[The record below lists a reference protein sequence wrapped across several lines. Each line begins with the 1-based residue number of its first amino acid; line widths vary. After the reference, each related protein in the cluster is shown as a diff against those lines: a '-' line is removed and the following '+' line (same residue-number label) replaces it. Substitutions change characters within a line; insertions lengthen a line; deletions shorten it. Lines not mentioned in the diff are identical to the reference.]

1 MTNVQESKSSVRV
14 LIVDDHPVVRAGLA
28 SLLRRQIGVKLAGS
42 AHSGEEALEVL
53 KRSSVDVI
61 LLDLRMPSI
70 NGIDL
75 LNLLRAQDSYPRAII
90 LSSYELEE
98 EIFQAVKAGARG
110 YLSKN
115 APREEI
121 VAAIEVVGAGG
132 TYFPERILQSIAE
145 REARSGLSAREIEIL
160 EMVSRGLT
168 NKEIAE
174 VLGISHYTVRNHI
187 NHITAKLQVADRTE
201 AATVALRQGI
211 IGTGS

>member
-1 MTNVQESKSSVRV
+1 MINAPESKQAIRV

-28 SLLRRQIGVKLAGS
+28 SLLRRQPGLKVTGA

-53 KRSSVDVI
+53 KRAPADI
-61 LLDLRMPSI
+61 LLLDLRMPSI

-75 LNLLRAQDSYPRAII
+75 LNVLKSHESRPKAII
-90 LSSYELEE
+90 LSSYEYEE
-98 EIFQAVKAGARG
+98 EIYQAVKAGARG

-121 VAAIEVVGAGG
+121 VAAIEEVMAGG
-132 TYFPERILQSIAE
+132 TYCPERIVQWMEE
-145 REARSGLSAREIEIL
+145 RQARSSLSAREIEIL

-168 NKEIAE
+168 NKEIAQ
-174 VLGISHYTVRNHI
+174 VLNISHYTVRNHV

-201 AATVALRQGI
+201 AATAALRQGI
-211 IGTGS
+211 IRAG

>member
-1 MTNVQESKSSVRV
+1 MIAPESKPAIRV

-28 SLLRRQIGVKLAGS
+28 SLLRRQIGVKLAGA
-42 AHSGEEALEVL
+42 AHSAEEAMEAL

-75 LNLLRAQDSYPRAII
+75 LNLLRAKENQPRVII
-90 LSSYELEE
+90 LSSYEFEE
-98 EIFQAVKAGARG
+98 EIYQAVKAGARG

-115 APREEI
+115 ASREEM
-121 VAAIEVVGAGG
+121 VAAIEAVADGG
-132 TYFPERILQSIAE
+132 TYFPERIVPWIEE
-145 REARSGLSAREIEIL
+145 RQARSSLSAREIEIL

-168 NKEIAE
+168 NKEIAG
-174 VLGISHYTVRNHI
+174 VLQISHYTVRNHI

-211 IGTGS
+211 IGAG

>member
-1 MTNVQESKSSVRV
+1 MTNAQESKPAVRV

-28 SLLRRQIGVKLAGS
+28 SLLRRQAGVKLAGA
-42 AHSGEEALEVL
+42 AHSAEEALEML
-53 KRSSVDVI
+53 KRFFVDVM

-75 LNLLRAQDSYPRAII
+75 LNLLRAQASQPRVII
-90 LSSYELEE
+90 LSSYEFEE
-98 EIFQAVKAGARG
+98 EIYQAVKAGARG

-121 VAAIEVVGAGG
+121 VAAIEAVAAGG
-132 TYFPERILQSIAE
+132 TYFPERILQCIEE
-145 REARSGLSAREIEIL
+145 RESRSSLSAREIEIL

-174 VLGISHYTVRNHI
+174 VLQISHYTVRNHI

>member
-1 MTNVQESKSSVRV
+1 MSTAEPRGCIRV

-28 SLLRRQIGVKLAGS
+28 SLLRRQPGVKVSGA
-42 AHSGEEALEVL
+42 AHSGEEAIEVM
-53 KRSSVDVI
+53 KNTSVDVI
-61 LLDLRMPSI
+61 LLDLRMPTI

-75 LNLLRAQDSYPRAII
+75 LELLKQKANPPRAII

-98 EIFQAVKAGARG
+98 EIYKAIKAGARG

-121 VAAIEVVGAGG
+121 VAAIEVVAAGG
-132 TYFPERILQSIAE
+132 TYFPERIAAWMAE
-145 REARSGLSAREIEIL
+145 RDGRSSLSAREIQIL

-168 NKEIAE
+168 NKEIAGA
-174 VLGISHYTVRNHI
+174 LQISHYTVRNHI

-201 AATVALRQGI
+201 AATLALRQGI
-211 IGTGS
+211 IGNR